1 MKKNDLMGLLVYAL
15 MLGGVA
21 IVVFSIIRPAF
32 SNETYSKVL
41 PMNGIVFMIL
51 AFAAGIV
58 LTALLLELGH
68 LLGAKLGGYKVSSW
82 NCLGLRFKR
91 NNEGKMKIGFGGFDG
106 LTGETKVV
114 PNDIKKSNPRRI
126 VYTPMIFFLLEVIGC
141 VIWCSVSLA
150 KSEGGEY
157 SAYWSYIFAVVVLTT
172 ACAIFFYDIFPAT
185 LDSKNDGRMLT
196 ILTSQTNVEAY
207 NRILVNED
215 LVARGEPV
223 EGDLV
228 YEDVTNFTIMMNNTI
243 MFDCIK
249 KGDYEKALGI
259 LDLTIACKEKVS
271 ATNYNEATAIKTA
284 LILLTRPEEEAK
296 QFYID
301 LPLEQKKYFV
311 GLNSNACRAA
321 YILVSA
327 IVEDA
332 PGEAEIALR
341 NCDVGY
347 RVKNGEKLSAAEDL
361 VVLAV
366 KKAYEKHPD
375 WDLSEYAF
383 PKPGSEEKP
392 VAPEEPEK
400 APEEP
405 KDE

>member
-1 MKKNDLMGLLVYAL
+1 
-15 MLGGVA
+15 MLGGIA

-32 SNETYSKVL
+32 MNETYSSVL

-51 AFAAGIV
+51 AFVAGIV
-58 LTALLLELGH
+58 VTALVLELGH
-68 LLGAKLGGYKVSSW
+68 LLGAKIGGYKVTSW
-82 NCLGLRFKR
+82 NCLGLGFKR
-91 NNEGKMKIGFGGFDG
+91 NKEGKMKFKAGGFDG

-114 PNDIKKSNPRRI
+114 PNDIQKSNPRRI
-126 VYTPMIFFLLEVIGC
+126 VYTPMILFLLEVIGC

-150 KSEGGEY
+150 RSESEP
-157 SAYWSYIFAVVVLTT
+157 SAYWSYIFAVVVLTA

-185 LDSKNDGRMLT
+185 LDSKNDGKMLT

-215 LVARGEPV
+215 LVERGEPV

-228 YEDVTNFTIMMNNTI
+228 YEKVTNFTIMMNNTI
-243 MFDCIK
+243 MFDSIK

-259 LDLTIACKEKVS
+259 LDLTIACKDDVS

-284 LILLTRPEEEAK
+284 LILLTKPEEEAK
-296 QFYID
+296 EYYIA

-327 IVEDA
+327 VVEDA
-332 PGEAEIALR
+332 SGEAEIALR
-341 NCDVGY
+341 NCEVGY
-347 RVKNGEKLSAAEDL
+347 RLKDGEKLSASEDL

-366 KKAYEKHPD
+366 KKAYELHPD
-375 WDLSEYAF
+375 WDFSEYAF
-383 PKPGSEEKP
+383 PKPSEEAEATP
-392 VAPEEPEK
+392 AEEAEK